1 LDTQVI
7 FTRDDEIQRILVHG
21 QDNQICYV
29 LGLLDRYH
37 NSLIL
42 IFESIIRVVLNYTQH
57 GRVSP
62 TPEESV
68 GALDPHHRLN
78 MCMDGDDR
86 R

>member
-1 LDTQVI
+1 METTEDSPTCNS
-7 FTRDDEIQRILVHG
+7 LVVRS
-21 QDNQICYV
+21 NTFKPV
-29 LGLLDRYH
+29 LLDFIYH

>member
-1 LDTQVI
+1 METTEDSPTCNS
-7 FTRDDEIQRILVHG
+7 LVVKS
-21 QDNQICYV
+21 NTFKPV
-29 LGLLDRYH
+29 LLDFIYH